1 MLIKPRLVAGSGG
14 YTAPLNC
21 KRTGVGGGG
30 PCRVSDQRE
39 LRDRAR
45 ARTDR
50 WE

>member
-1 MLIKPRLVAGSGG
+1 MLIKPRPVAEGG
-14 YTAPLNC
+14 GDIARLNC

-30 PCRVSDQRE
+30 PCRVGDQRE